1 MSKVN
6 YQYVGLEDAKRPV
19 SGGKVCL
26 GVVGVLVCL
35 MVLGMLAGSYMDRAT
50 RERVHQ
56 LYEMVDSLRTV
67 TDSLDARLDVVDS
80 EMLEFFD

>member
-6 YQYVGLEDAKRPV
+6 YQYVGSEDAKRPA
-19 SGGKVCL
+19 SGSKVCM
-26 GVVGVLVCL
+26 GVVCVLVCL
-35 MVLGMLAGSYMDRAT
+35 MVLGMFAGSYLDRAT
-50 RERVHQ
+50 RVRVHQ

-80 EMLEFFD
+80 EMLDFFD